1 MPAGLVLGVNARKQT
16 GLFGV
21 TFLVSPAGQ
30 VRPQGEVHGSPSR
43 QAGRQNGKVTLP
55 VETLLASVVSVALVH
70 HESAGKST

>member
-1 MPAGLVLGVNARKQT
+1 MGDVLGAIARKHT
-16 GLFGV
+16 GLSGV
-21 TFLVSPAGQ
+21 GCFVSPAGQ